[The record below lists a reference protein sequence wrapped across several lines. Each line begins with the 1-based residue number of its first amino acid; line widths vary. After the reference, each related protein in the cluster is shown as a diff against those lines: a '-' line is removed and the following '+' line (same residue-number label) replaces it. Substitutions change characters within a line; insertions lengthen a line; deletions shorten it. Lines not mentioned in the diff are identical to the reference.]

1 MISIDTASFGSYKNS
16 WNVSASRQY
25 IIGCLCNVMNVQNQ
39 TFELSNK
46 ETELLIN
53 YETDQT
59 FPYAKYFLFKLRD
72 LESERKRQFWKGSE
86 EVFEEKRWS

>member
-1 MISIDTASFGSYKNS
+1 
-16 WNVSASRQY
+16 
-25 IIGCLCNVMNVQNQ
+25 MNVQNQ

-72 LESERKRQFWKGSE
+72 LESERKRQS
-86 EVFEEKRWS
+86 